1 MRAVK
6 LFVISII
13 LLFLLLIAFSSLLPS
28 VIRIS
33 RAVDIN
39 VASEKLHAQLTN
51 LKQWEQWN
59 EFIKVLT
66 DRKAEGKR
74 ISSKQLMVTIRQS
87 NTTSV
92 STLWVQQNGK
102 SFPAVY
108 NMISQDSV
116 TTLQWYFEFRLKWYP
131 WEKFSSLVYDKQ
143 LGSQMEQSLLNLK
156 LLLEEAQ

>member
-1 MRAVK
+1 MRALK

-59 EFIKVLT
+59 EFIKVLA

-108 NMISQDSV
+108 KLISQDSV

-143 LGSQMEQSLLNLK
+143 LGPQMEQSLLNLK